1 MKTDFLLKS
10 AKKLALY
17 AVILALSLIGTI
29 LVFWQGLCRGDDFF
43 YHIPNILDKY
53 NSILNG
59 RGLVGISSELA
70 NGFGYGAG
78 LFYSPLSHFTVVV
91 FGVMLNIFGISLM
104 TSYKIVVV
112 LSVFLSGVF
121 MYGFAM
127 KFTSG
132 NKIASLISTACL
144 IIYPYRL
151 FNLFCRLAFAE
162 AFAFA
167 FMPLFFWGIYEVTHM
182 QRENI
187 RITPFL
193 KLVLGASLLFLSH
206 NITAMFAFIVGF
218 LFYLIYSKRLFKLFK
233 DKKYIIYSVV
243 SALLIIGISAIAL
256 FSQLELL
263 MSDYYAVSNDVS
275 MRTDLESVL
284 KHIDNAWSYSGF
296 LNISFLGGKGFSATS
311 LYSGI
316 VMFLISCIAFV
327 IIDNALAK
335 IKKLSWGHYLISTV
349 VLFILVSLVKPRLE
363 IYLGAIIF
371 ATIYFL
377 VSFYDGK
384 NEERKIYARPI
395 FWFSLS
401 VIILTFF
408 IMTSAWF
415 WSVAPDLLRTIQFP
429 WRLWS
434 FVQMFLSVLIG
445 VLAQHFAKRK
455 LFLVGCAVFV
465 GLLMVLNMPI
475 IEKRTASEDKWY
487 DEISDT
493 SLDKSSAIGHQKE
506 YCPQIY
512 RETDYVP
519 RENSLYKE
527 VRKII
532 FKSTYDRTKKLSPVI
547 LSGEGEI
554 SKSSIV
560 APNSEMQILVTEKAE
575 IQMPLFYYPGY
586 KVYIEDENG
595 KSSTIEPHDV
605 DGLISFELEKGSY
618 KVKTD
623 FVGTPVRILGRVLT
637 IVSSVLTLLI
647 ALLSVYLETPLK
659 NIPKKFINKKARI

>member
-10 AKKLALY
+10 AKKSVPYIA
-17 AVILALSLIGTI
+17 ILALSLIGTI
-29 LVFWQGLCRGDDFF
+29 LVFWQGLCKGDDYF

-53 NSILNG
+53 NSIING

-91 FGVMLNIFGISLM
+91 LGVVLNVFGISLM
-104 TSYKIVVV
+104 TSYKLVVV

-121 MYGFAM
+121 MYGFAL
-127 KFTSG
+127 KFTNG
-132 NKIASLISTACL
+132 NKLAALISAACL

-151 FNLFCRLAFAE
+151 FNLFCRAAFAE

-167 FMPLFFWGIYEVTHM
+167 FMPLFFSGVYEVTHM
-182 QRENI
+182 ERKDV
-187 RITPFL
+187 RIMPFL
-193 KLVLGASLLFLSH
+193 KLVLGASFLFLSH

-218 LFYLIYSKRLFKLFK
+218 LFYLIYSKRLFNLFK
-233 DKKYIIYSVV
+233 EKKYIIYTVA

-263 MSDYYAVSNDVS
+263 MTDYYAVSNDVS

-284 KHIDNAWSYSGF
+284 KHTDNAWSYSGF
-296 LNISFLGGKGFSATS
+296 LNISFLGGKGYSASS

-316 VMFLISCIAFV
+316 VMYLISCVLFV
-327 IIDNALAK
+327 FIDNALVK
-335 IKKLSWGHYLISTV
+335 IKKLRWAHYPISTS
-349 VLFILVSLVKPRLE
+349 VLFVLVSLVRPRLE
-363 IYLGAIIF
+363 IYLGTIIF
-371 ATIYFL
+371 IALYFL
-377 VSFYDGK
+377 VSFSNRENK
-384 NEERKIYARPI
+384 ERAIYSRPI
-395 FWFSLS
+395 FWFSIS

-415 WSVAPDLLRTIQFP
+415 WTLAPGFLRTIQFP

-434 FVQMFLSVLIG
+434 FIQMFLSILIG
-445 VLAQHFAKRK
+445 VLAQHFAKK
-455 LFLVGCAVFV
+455 KAFLFGCAIFI

-475 IEKRTASEDKWY
+475 IEKRNATEDKWY

-493 SLDKSSAIGHQKE
+493 SLDKSAAIGHQKE

-512 RETDYVP
+512 RETDYTP

-527 VRKII
+527 VRKMI
-532 FKSTYDRTKKLSPVI
+532 FKSTYDRTKKLSPVF
-547 LSGEGEI
+547 LTGEGELLT
-554 SKSSIV
+554 STIV
-560 APNSEMQILVTEKAE
+560 APKSEMQITVTEKAE

-586 KVYIEDENG
+586 KVHIEDENG
-595 KSSTIEPHDV
+595 KISKIKPYDV
-605 DGLISFELEKGSY
+605 DGLVAFELEKGNY
-618 KVKTD
+618 IVKTN
-623 FVGTPVRILGRVLT
+623 FVGSPVRIIGKTLT
-637 IVSSVLTLLI
+637 IVSSFIVILILLLAI
-647 ALLSVYLETPLK
+647 CRETPLINLLEK
-659 NIPKKFINKKARI
+659 FKKQKARI